1 MFYKQAGKTKCF
13 TLLLHLYFL
22 TSCLCSEDTKEE
34 SKQNAWS
41 RIYLEWGEWD
51 LSKENASAV
60 V

>member
-13 TLLLHLYFL
+13 ALLFHLYFL

-41 RIYLEWGEWD
+41 HIYLEWGEWD

-60 V
+60 L